1 MDATFWATFGRTFQA
16 CKQRQEE
23 TEKEGEDSERC
34 RYQLTLRTSRCFGC
48 EGKGRGER
56 WVKQTG
62 SKDKTNQAILSTEL
76 GKLGDS
82 EATEK

>member
-1 MDATFWATFGRTFQA
+1 MQVPTHI
-16 CKQRQEE
+16 
-23 TEKEGEDSERC
+23 
-34 RYQLTLRTSRCFGC
+34 RTSRCFGC

-62 SKDKTNQAILSTEL
+62 SNDKTNQAILSPEL